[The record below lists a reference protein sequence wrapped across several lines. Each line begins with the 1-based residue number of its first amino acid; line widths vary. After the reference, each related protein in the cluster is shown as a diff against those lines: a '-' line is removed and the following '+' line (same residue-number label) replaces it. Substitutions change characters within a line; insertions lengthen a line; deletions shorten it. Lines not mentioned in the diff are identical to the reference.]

1 MAQNLPKIWLNRA
14 RMIGLILNF
23 AWVCFSG
30 RKRRSWWWNVESFTS
45 WLHMWRQQFTI
56 FLFCLLLMIS
66 LAVKTLM
73 IFGESDP
80 FLSLNP
86 RLKCDVFF
94 YLMASI
100 GIFLGTIKPMVM
112 WVFQNF
118 KILSA
123 IVMITSRSKWS
134 FYCVLIVF

>member
-1 MAQNLPKIWLNRA
+1 
-14 RMIGLILNF
+14 
-23 AWVCFSG
+23 
-30 RKRRSWWWNVESFTS
+30 
-45 WLHMWRQQFTI
+45 
-56 FLFCLLLMIS
+56 MIS

-94 YLMASI
+94 DLMASI

-112 WVFQNF
+112 
-118 KILSA
+118 
-123 IVMITSRSKWS
+123 
-134 FYCVLIVF
+134 